1 MVVVGGSGF
10 VWTSATSSNVPSGY
24 SVSTSYYLT
33 NASTYSGNTSF
44 TSTSGGTET
53 GHSGNGYAKITPV
66 TITGSPSTTSSTK
79 PEQPQ
84 YIKEGLI
91 LHYDAINNTGNGHS
105 NTTTTWKDLSGNGND
120 ATITGGSWNQ
130 SYLTF
135 TQSNEQ
141 NGVKTNSNFP
151 IDFNNTFNIVF
162 SLSSVNSVEA
172 LLGARTSTTDGMMLF
187 NYSNNQKLT
196 LDTKGS
202 GSRIELGDRLSAN
215 KKYNLTVTF
224 SGTTAKLYI
233 DGQITNTVT
242 FTDASLNFPLTI
254 FTAGTRTNSL
264 GDIYSVKVYN
274 RALNDS
280 EVKTNYEVDKERFDE
295 DYISEGLVLHY
306 DGINNTGK
314 GHSSTTTTWKD
325 LSGNN
330 NNGTFSKAPN
340 TSNFYWEENCITL
353 SNSSST
359 LNSYIDTPIN
369 LNNKER
375 TIIYTVDANNLQ
387 GTIWGDTDSSNT
399 NGFFNFY
406 TFIANRGNSTGVQ
419 NRYDYTFSKSGIY
432 NYAVSISYTE
442 IKFYENGVLKTTLN
456 NTVGL
461 ATKNN
466 LRLLAGRYN
475 NQSATNLKMY
485 NFLVYDRVLTD
496 SEIQKVYSVA
506 KKQYNF

>member
-105 NTTTTWKDLSGNGND
+105 NTTTTWKDLSGN
-120 ATITGGSWNQ
+120 
-130 SYLTF
+130 
-135 TQSNEQ
+135 
-141 NGVKTNSNFP
+141 
-151 IDFNNTFNIVF
+151 
-162 SLSSVNSVEA
+162 
-172 LLGARTSTTDGMMLF
+172 
-187 NYSNNQKLT
+187 
-196 LDTKGS
+196 
-202 GSRIELGDRLSAN
+202 
-215 KKYNLTVTF
+215 
-224 SGTTAKLYI
+224 
-233 DGQITNTVT
+233 
-242 FTDASLNFPLTI
+242 
-254 FTAGTRTNSL
+254 
-264 GDIYSVKVYN
+264 
-274 RALNDS
+274 
-280 EVKTNYEVDKERFDE
+280 
-295 DYISEGLVLHY
+295 
-306 DGINNTGK
+306 
-314 GHSSTTTTWKD
+314 
-325 LSGNN
+325 N

-399 NGFFNFY
+399 NGFFNYY